1 MDIADLLTFV
11 VKNKASDLHLSA
23 GLSPMIRVNGE
34 LRRVNLPI
42 INHDD
47 MRKMIYTIMSE
58 DQRRF
63 YEENLECDFSFSIAQ
78 IARFRT
84 SVFVQQRGIGA
95 VFRVIPSDILSL
107 EALKAP
113 DIFKEIALQPRG
125 LVLVTG
131 ATGSGKSTTLA
142 AMVNYIN
149 ENIRGHILTV
159 EDPIEFVYEPK
170 KCLITQREVGPHT
183 FSFANALRS
192 ALREDPD
199 IILIGEMRDL
209 ETIRLALTAA
219 ETGHLVFGT
228 LHTSSAAKTVDRI
241 VEVFP
246 GDEKEMMR
254 SLLSESL
261 RAVISQTLLKTKDG
275 AGRVA
280 AHEVMIGTPA
290 IRNLIRENK
299 IAQMYSAIQTGGQL
313 GMQTLDANLQDLV
326 RNNIVTVEE
335 ARTKAANKD
344 AIRDK

>member
-1 MDIADLLTFV
+1 
-11 VKNKASDLHLSA
+11 
-23 GLSPMIRVNGE
+23 
-34 LRRVNLPI
+34 
-42 INHDD
+42 
-47 MRKMIYTIMSE
+47 MSE

-84 SVFVQQRGIGA
+84 NVFVQQRGIGA

>member
-84 SVFVQQRGIGA
+84 NVFVQQRGIGA

-131 ATGSGKSTTLA
+131 ATGSGKST
-142 AMVNYIN
+142 
-149 ENIRGHILTV
+149 
-159 EDPIEFVYEPK
+159 
-170 KCLITQREVGPHT
+170 
-183 FSFANALRS
+183 NAR
-192 ALREDPD
+192 
-199 IILIGEMRDL
+199 
-209 ETIRLALTAA
+209 
-219 ETGHLVFGT
+219 
-228 LHTSSAAKTVDRI
+228 
-241 VEVFP
+241 
-246 GDEKEMMR
+246 
-254 SLLSESL
+254 
-261 RAVISQTLLKTKDG
+261 
-275 AGRVA
+275 
-280 AHEVMIGTPA
+280 
-290 IRNLIRENK
+290 
-299 IAQMYSAIQTGGQL
+299 
-313 GMQTLDANLQDLV
+313 
-326 RNNIVTVEE
+326 
-335 ARTKAANKD
+335 
-344 AIRDK
+344 